1 VIRRRTSARA
11 LLLLVLAAC
20 TGTQR
25 SSAPT
30 RPPTTGAS
38 GTPDSGAVV
47 RRVDLR
53 VRYVLDGVSRE
64 SSAVQVLPNPA
75 LAFVSAVRAGTL
87 VSAGEELGR
96 SRISPE
102 IRRFLVAG
110 AAVSSIDASELAQ
123 LRSLRGRLRAPID
136 GVLIMPGGVP
146 AIRAPGID
154 VVVPL
159 LPIQYLRYRSIPFS
173 GRASIETIIGQR
185 SMPCTAVW
193 VQAVSGDPPYE
204 LHCRL
209 PGYVETAAGLRAR
222 ITLTSKVYRD
232 VVVVPNI
239 YVGYDRSTDGYYVT
253 ILEGG
258 HQRRVPITVGI
269 TDGVVR
275 VVTSDLPVGAPLV
288 PPSNG

>member
-1 VIRRRTSARA
+1 MIRRRTSARA
-11 LLLLVLAAC
+11 LLLMVLATC
-20 TGTQR
+20 TGPQQP
-25 SSAPT
+25 SAPS
-30 RPPTTGAS
+30 RPPTTGAP
-38 GTPDSGAVV
+38 GPGAVV

-64 SSAVQVLPNPA
+64 SAEVQVLPNPA
-75 LAFVSAVRAGTL
+75 FAFVPAVRPGAR
-87 VSAGEELGR
+87 VSAGDELGR
-96 SRISPE
+96 TRISLE
-102 IRRFLVAG
+102 IRRALVAG
-110 AAVSSIDASELAQ
+110 AATSSIDAAELAQ
-123 LRSLRGRLRAPID
+123 LRSLRGRLPAPVD
-136 GVLIMPGGVP
+136 GVFMLWDGVP

-154 VVVPL
+154 AVASL
-159 LPIQYLRYRSIPFS
+159 LPIQYLRLRSIPFS

-185 SMPCTAVW
+185 SVPCTAVW
-193 VQAVSGDPPYE
+193 VQIASGDPPYE

-239 YVGYDRSTDGYYVT
+239 YVGYDRKADGYYVT
-253 ILEGG
+253 ILENGR
-258 HQRRVPITVGI
+258 QRRVPIMVGI

-288 PPSNG
+288 PPSDG